1 MKSVAVAAAL
11 VLLLAV
17 GPGTAAAQQ
26 RRHRPAPSP
35 PPAPFV
41 PQTLSTGG
49 ITTLPPPPRPG
60 PFDARPRTY
69 SPRYNDARPRHRGG
83 SGYTGIPYYDGAVG
97 IGEYVPA
104 PAAVVAPP
112 AEPAVAPAPE
122 PPRAPAPAPE
132 PPRVAVAHGPDTFYL
147 IPGCYAGNK
156 PPDPARLPKNCDL
169 AKLRTL
175 PVR

>member
-11 VLLLAV
+11 VLLIAA
-17 GPGTAAAQQ
+17 GPARVDAQQ
-26 RRHRPAPSP
+26 RHHRPVPAP

-41 PQTLSTGG
+41 PRTLSTGG
-49 ITTLPPPPRPG
+49 ITTLPAPPRPG
-60 PFDARPRTY
+60 PFDARPGTY
-69 SPRYNDARPRHRGG
+69 APRYDHARPRHRGG
-83 SGYTGIPYYDGAVG
+83 VGYTGGSYYDTGVG
-97 IGEYVPA
+97 IGEYIP
-104 PAAVVAPP
+104 PPSDVVAPT

-132 PPRVAVAHGPDTFYL
+132 RPRVAAAHGPDLFYV
-147 IPGCYAGNK
+147 ISGCYAGNK